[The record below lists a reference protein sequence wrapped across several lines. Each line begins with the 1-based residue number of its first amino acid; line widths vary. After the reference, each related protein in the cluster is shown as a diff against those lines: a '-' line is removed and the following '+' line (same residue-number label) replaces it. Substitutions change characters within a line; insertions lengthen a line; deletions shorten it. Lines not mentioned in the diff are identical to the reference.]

1 MESGANSGRA
11 RFVLVAAV
19 ALFGVLWVRLLYLQ
33 VLQHGSLKDR
43 ARSQFAT
50 RVPIPAE
57 RGKIYDRKGEILAL
71 SVPGKSIYVD
81 PNEIDDIGGTAAALA
96 SALGGQASQVYE
108 LIIHPPAKHFAWIK
122 RLVSPTEEA
131 AVRSLR
137 LQGVYIREEP
147 KRCYPNGSLAAHLV
161 GFSGIDQNG
170 LSGVEFAFDSRLRGT
185 DGYRLEGRDG
195 LARSICAPENAYFPA
210 VNGASIVL
218 TIDTNVQD
226 FLETAVD
233 RCFQQYTPVSVTGV
247 VMDPQSGDVLAL
259 AERPNFDPNRYA
271 DFPGDRWRIRAV
283 TDTFE
288 PGSMFKPF
296 VYSGA
301 LEEKSIRLGEIFFCG
316 NGSFQVGSRV
326 LHDAHPYGN
335 LSALD
340 VMVKSSNIGMA
351 QIGMRLGSDTA
362 NRYIRAFGFGRATG
376 VGLTGEASGYVVPA
390 SKWSKYTITSVPMGH
405 EISVTAMQI
414 ATAFS
419 AIANGGLLV
428 KPRILRGVMSADGA
442 VIEYYNEPQVL
453 GRVIGESTA
462 RTMTRDVLRKVV
474 TDGTG
479 RLANIEDYPLAGKTG
494 TAQKLVDGIYS
505 HDKYVSSFVCTG
517 PTDDPRLVVLIVV
530 NEPSRGASLYGGT
543 VSAPQCAEVVKS
555 TLDYMY
561 IDARRRSGSIRLAS
575 AEEPSAPAR
584 QTRGR

>member
-1 MESGANSGRA
+1 V
-11 RFVLVAAV
+11 RFFLVAALV
-19 ALFGVLWVRLLYLQ
+19 LFGALWVRLLYLQ
-33 VLQHGSLKDR
+33 VFQHGTLKDR
-43 ARSQFAT
+43 ARSQYAS

-57 RGKIYDRKGEILAL
+57 RGKIYDRKGEIIAL

-81 PNEIDDIGGTAAALA
+81 PNEIDDIGGTSTALA
-96 SALGGQASQVYE
+96 SALGGDASQVYE
-108 LIIHPPAKHFAWIK
+108 IIMNPPARHFAWVE
-122 RLVSPTEEA
+122 RLVTPAEEA

-170 LSGVEFAFDSRLRGT
+170 LSGVEFAFDSKLRGT

-195 LARSICAPENAYFPA
+195 LARSIWAPENVYFPA
-210 VNGASIVL
+210 VNGASVVL
-218 TIDTNVQD
+218 TIDTNIQD

-233 RCFQQYTPVSVTGV
+233 RCFQQYTPVSVTGI
-247 VMDPQSGDVLAL
+247 VMDPKTGDVLAL
-259 AERPNFDPNRYA
+259 AERPNFDPNRFA
-271 DFPGDRWRIRAV
+271 ESPSDRWRIRAV

-296 VYSGA
+296 VFSGA
-301 LEEKSIRLGEIFFCG
+301 LQEKAIRLSEIFFCG
-316 NGSFQVGSRV
+316 DGSFQIGSRV

-351 QIGMRLGSDTA
+351 QVGMRLGADKA
-362 NRYIRAFGFGRATG
+362 NQFVRAFGFGRATG
-376 VGLTGEASGYVVPA
+376 VGLTGEADGYVVPA
-390 SKWSKYTITSVPMGH
+390 AKWSKYTITSVPMGH
-405 EISVTAMQI
+405 EVSVTAMQM
-414 ATAFS
+414 ATAFC

-428 KPRILRGVMSADGA
+428 KPRILRGVMSPDGA
-442 VIEYYNEPQVL
+442 VLEYYNEPQVL
-453 GRVIGESTA
+453 GRVIDESVSK
-462 RTMTRDVLRKVV
+462 TMTREVLRKVV

-479 RLANIEDYPLAGKTG
+479 RLANIEDYELAGKTG
-494 TAQKLVDGIYS
+494 TAQKLVDGVYS

-517 PTDDPRLVVLIVV
+517 PIENPRLVVLIVV

-543 VSAPQCAEVVKS
+543 VAAPQCAEVVKS

-561 IDARRRSGSIRLAS
+561 IDSRRRGDNVRIAS
-575 AEEPSAPAR
+575 AEKAPAPAMKS
-584 QTRGR
+584 RGKRNAP